1 MAINQARARTKASGG
16 KYKFKVPKKKF
27 RLGNDPT
34 LTKVGKERKKSVRVI
49 GGNKKERILTT
60 SIVNLFDK
68 KTKKFSKAKIL
79 QVVENPANRHYV
91 RRNILTKGT
100 VIKTEKGNA
109 RITNRPGQEGVI
121 NAVSV

>member
-34 LTKVGKERKKSVRVI
+34 LTKLGKERKKSVRVI